1 MFDPPL
7 PWFSK
12 NWKVF
17 CTRSTTQMPDQKC
30 CKPRWGGDVG
40 TRPHPHSSITA
51 PFSGQKEACSTRSTS
66 SYLLM
71 YGLSGWCFSG
81 WISRDLPLGFFGRR
95 MELVWYPGR
104 LTLRVYFQWL
114 VLLKDFELVLLQ
126 EPAGGS
132 GCALRDSGS
141 ASRCNLPFLPARS
154 LSSRLRIEAISRS
167 QLSSS
172 PSSASLYP
180 SVI

>member
-1 MFDPPL
+1 MMFDPPL

-81 WISRDLPLGFFGRR
+81 WISRDLPRR
-95 MELVWYPGR
+95 VLREEDGAGLVSRAPYLKGVLPVVGASEG
-104 LTLRVYFQWL
+104 LRVGSSPRACRGLRMCPTGLRFGIP
-114 VLLKDFELVLLQ
+114 LQ
-126 EPAGGS
+126 PTFSPGS
-132 GCALRDSGS
+132 
-141 ASRCNLPFLPARS
+141 LPFQPLAYRGP
-154 LSSRLRIEAISRS
+154 
-167 QLSSS
+167 
-172 PSSASLYP
+172 
-180 SVI
+180 